1 MFCDPTV
8 SRPIPAT
15 GNLKSGFGDV
25 AGQHFIVFRARGNGF
40 LTGRMFSTGR
50 RNNAPTGYKMANH
63 EETSRLAY
71 LFFSFADVWVAKG
84 QSFRVVC

>member
-1 MFCDPTV
+1 MLQG
-8 SRPIPAT
+8 SI
-15 GNLKSGFGDV
+15 SS
-25 AGQHFIVFRARGNGF
+25 
-40 LTGRMFSTGR
+40 FSTGR
-50 RNNAPTGYKMANH
+50 RNNALTGYKMANH